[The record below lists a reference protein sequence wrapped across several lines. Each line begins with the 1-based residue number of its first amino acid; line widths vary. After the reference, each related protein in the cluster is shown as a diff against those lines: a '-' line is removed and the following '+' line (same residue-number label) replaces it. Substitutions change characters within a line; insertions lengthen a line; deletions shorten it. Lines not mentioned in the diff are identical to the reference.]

1 MLNLNPI
8 RDRIPGYAKDL
19 SLNLSSVLTTQ
30 GAPGLSEEQILGTAL
45 ACAYASRD
53 ASITADFDQAVGDVV
68 TPEIREAARGA
79 ASLMGMN
86 NVYYRFLHLA
96 GDKDYMT
103 MPARLRMNLLR
114 DPGVSK
120 EDFELYCLA
129 VSAIN
134 GCGLCVE
141 SHEKTLRKA
150 GVSREAIQSAVRIGA
165 VVHAVSGVLAH
176 PVGEAA

>member
-8 RDRIPGYAKDL
+8 RDRIPAYAKDL
-19 SLNLSSVLTTQ
+19 SLNLGSVLTVQ
-30 GAPGLSEEQILGTAL
+30 GAPGLNEEQILGVAL
-45 ACAYASRD
+45 ACAYAARD
-53 ASITADFDQAVGDVV
+53 AANTAAFEDAIGDAVSDQVRD
-68 TPEIREAARGA
+68 AARGA
-79 ASLMGMN
+79 AALMGMN
-86 NVYYRFLHLA
+86 NVYYRFVHLS
-96 GDKDYMT
+96 GDKDYMS

-120 EDFELYCLA
+120 QDFELYCLA

-141 SHEKTLRKA
+141 SHEKTLRKE

-176 PVGEAA
+176 PLNKAA

>member
-8 RDRIPGYAKDL
+8 RDRIPAYAKDL
-19 SLNLSSVLTTQ
+19 SLNLGSVLTTQ
-30 GAPGLSEEQILGTAL
+30 GAPGLSQEQILGTAL

-53 ASITADFDQAVGDVV
+53 ASITADFDQAVGDAVS
-68 TPEIREAARGA
+68 PEIRDAARGA

-86 NVYYRFLHLA
+86 NIYYRFLHLA

>member
-8 RDRIPGYAKDL
+8 RDRIPAYAKDL
-19 SLNLSSVLTTQ
+19 SLNLGSVLTTQ
-30 GAPGLSEEQILGTAL
+30 GAPGLSQEQILGTAL

-53 ASITADFDQAVGDVV
+53 ALITADFDQAVGDAVS
-68 TPEIREAARGA
+68 PEVRDAARGA

-86 NVYYRFLHLA
+86 NIYYRFLHLA

-114 DPGVSK
+114 DPGVSR

>member
-1 MLNLNPI
+1 MINLNPI
-8 RDRIPGYAKDL
+8 RDRLPGYAKDL
-19 SLNLSSVLTTQ
+19 SLNLGSVLTTQ

-45 ACAYASRD
+45 ACAYAARD
-53 ASITADFDQAVGDVV
+53 ASITADFERAIGDAVTGPV
-68 TPEIREAARGA
+68 RNAARGA
-79 ASLMGMN
+79 AALMGMN

-96 GDKDYMT
+96 GDKDYMS

-165 VVHAVSGVLAH
+165 VVHAVTGVLAH
-176 PVGEAA
+176 PVDAAA

>member
-8 RDRIPGYAKDL
+8 RDRIPPYAKDL
-19 SLNLSSVLTTQ
+19 SLNLGSVLTVQ
-30 GAPGLSEEQILGTAL
+30 GAPGLSEEQIYGVAL
-45 ACAYASRD
+45 ACAYAARD
-53 ASITADFDQAVGDVV
+53 ANNTAAFENAIGGAVSAEVRD
-68 TPEIREAARGA
+68 AARGA
-79 ASLMGMN
+79 AALMGMN
-86 NVYYRFLHLA
+86 NVYYRFVHLS
-96 GDKDYMT
+96 GDKDYLT

-120 EDFELYCLA
+120 QDFELYCLA

-141 SHEKTLRKA
+141 SHEKTLRKD

-176 PVGEAA
+176 PLDEAA

>member
-8 RDRIPGYAKDL
+8 RDRIPPYAKDL
-19 SLNLSSVLTTQ
+19 SLNLSSVLTVQ
-30 GAPGLSEEQILGTAL
+30 GAPGLSEEQIYGVAL
-45 ACAYASRD
+45 ACAYAARD
-53 ASITADFDQAVGDVV
+53 ANNTAAFENAIGGAVSAAVRD
-68 TPEIREAARGA
+68 AARGA
-79 ASLMGMN
+79 AALMGMN
-86 NVYYRFLHLA
+86 NVYYRFVHLS
-96 GDKDYMT
+96 GDKDYLT

-120 EDFELYCLA
+120 QDFELYCLA

-141 SHEKTLRKA
+141 SHEKTLRKH

-176 PVGEAA
+176 PLDEAA